1 MKLCRRQLRKLI
13 LREMSLPTSDQAF
26 IDQMEKMTDVGKV
39 RDVKDTVMTSVE
51 SELGQRGIDAVHD
64 YSESYL
70 DVFDDLRA
78 KGVTEDELRRVIAAV
93 KAQFV

>member
-1 MKLCRRQLRKLI
+1 
-13 LREMSLPTSDQAF
+13 MSLPKSDQAF
-26 IDQMEKMTDVGKV
+26 IDKMEKMTDQTKV

-51 SELGQRGIDAVHD
+51 SELGQRGIDAVSD

-70 DVFDDLRA
+70 DVFDELRA

-93 KAQFV
+93 MRGFQ